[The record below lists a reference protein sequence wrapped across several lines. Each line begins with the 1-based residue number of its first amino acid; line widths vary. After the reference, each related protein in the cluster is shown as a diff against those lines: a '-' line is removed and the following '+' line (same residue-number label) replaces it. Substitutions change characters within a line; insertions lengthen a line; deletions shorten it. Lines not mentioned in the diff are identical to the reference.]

1 MWNYNNLVFKKFIN
15 LNSGICY
22 EGMKQLLLLNIPMYQ
37 IINYFKDP
45 IKKNLSICTYICDF
59 KKNQLPLTMHI
70 KHEFSFD

>member
-45 IKKNLSICTYICDF
+45 IKKISLYVPTF
-59 KKNQLPLTMHI
+59 VTLKKISYP
-70 KHEFSFD
+70 

>member
-1 MWNYNNLVFKKFIN
+1 MHKRILSIKILKGQPTEQKEIF
-15 LNSGICY
+15 
-22 EGMKQLLLLNIPMYQ
+22 LNIPIYQ

-59 KKNQLPLTMHI
+59 LKNQLPLIMHI